1 MTQQL
6 APEQKTKKPADEDRP
21 VRTVAAESRDPS
33 AKRRPRPSKQV
44 PDRPFLPGYYL
55 G

>member
-6 APEQKTKKPADEDRP
+6 APGQTRKNPDDEDRP
-21 VRTVAAESRDPS
+21 VRTVTESQDSS
-33 AKRRPRPSKQV
+33 AKSRPRQSKQV